1 MKDATS
7 LKETPAQEEKQF
19 SAWLERVRDAY
30 SEADIALFAQAYDE
44 MQQGVDKGGGEKV
57 TEAGEPWTVHALGIA
72 KILADLHLD
81 ATTLLAAL
89 LLPLARQPAWND
101 EKTTEG
107 MASRYGNDV
116 VTLISGTL
124 RMQEIHMTPQG
135 VDAAERNRQAEN
147 LRKMLLAMVEDI
159 RVVLIK
165 LAERLQTIRRLASHG
180 DEALRQKTAR
190 EVADLFAP
198 LANRLGVWQVKWELE
213 DLSLRILE
221 PEEYRRIARLLDE
234 RQVDRQRYIENV
246 IATLK
251 KELASAHIKA
261 DITGRPKHIYSIWN
275 KMRRKQAEIDA
286 LYDIRAVRILVD
298 DVKDCYTV
306 LGIVHHLWTPLPR
319 EFDDYIAKPKANN
332 YRSLHTAVIGP
343 ENKSVEVQIRTWEMH
358 RHSEYGVAAHWRYK
372 EKSYGQTAK
381 SEAGFEEKIAWL
393 RQILEWKDLVSD
405 EGELLS
411 AFKSS
416 LFTDIIY
423 VLTPQ
428 GKVVDLPSGS
438 TPIDFAYALHSNL
451 GHRCRGAKVNGQMV
465 PLNYVLKNGQR
476 VEIVTVKQGAPSR
489 DWLNSE
495 LHYVASHR
503 ARSKIRQWF
512 KQQQIEETIAQGRA
526 IVEKEMARAGASLVN
541 LESLASQGGFAG
553 ANELFASAARD
564 EINHRQLQQMILA
577 VAKPGA
583 ALQEALPSDDV
594 IETKAPL
601 SERQGKKTTGSGG
614 VLVVGVDR
622 LMTNLARCCKPAPP
636 DAIVGFVTREKGV
649 TIHRSSCENIKRI
662 EEAKPERLV
671 EANWGDTAESMF
683 AVDIVVDANDR
694 PGLLRDLSEV
704 FSREK
709 ARLVSANMQSH
720 QHQTRFHF
728 TAEVK
733 GLPHL
738 QTTLKAVREITGVV
752 DVARQR

>member
-1 MKDATS
+1 M
-7 LKETPAQEEKQF
+7 
-19 SAWLERVRDAY
+19 
-30 SEADIALFAQAYDE
+30 
-44 MQQGVDKGGGEKV
+44 
-57 TEAGEPWTVHALGIA
+57 AGL
-72 KILADLHLD
+72 LAGLHLD

-101 EKTTEG
+101 EKFQEG
-107 MASRYGNDV
+107 IAQRYGGDV
-116 VTLISGTL
+116 ITLIGGTL

-159 RVVLIK
+159 RIVLVK
-165 LAERLQTIRRLASHG
+165 LAERLQTIRRLALHG
-180 DEALRQKTAR
+180 DETLRQKTAR

-213 DLSLRILE
+213 DLSLRVLE
-221 PEEYRRIARLLDE
+221 PAEYRRIAALLDE
-234 RQVDRQRYIENV
+234 RQADRLRYIENV

-251 KELASAHIKA
+251 KELAAANIKA

-306 LGIVHHLWTPLPR
+306 LGLVHNLWTPLPR

-358 RHSEYGVAAHWRYK
+358 QHSEYGVAAHWRYK
-372 EKSYGQTAK
+372 EKSYGQAGK
-381 SEAGFEEKIAWL
+381 AEAGFEEKIAWL

-438 TPIDFAYALHSNL
+438 TPIDFAYSLHTNL

-495 LHYVASHR
+495 LRYVASSR
-503 ARSKIRQWF
+503 ARAKIRQWF
-512 KQQQIEETIAQGRA
+512 KQQQIEETVAQGRA
-526 IVEKEMARAGASLVN
+526 IVEKELARAGASLIN

-553 ANELFASAARD
+553 TNELFASVARD

-577 VAKPGA
+577 VAKPGTV
-583 ALQEALPSDDV
+583 LPDAPAHDDV

-601 SERQGKKTTGSGG
+601 SERQHKKAAGQGG

-622 LMTNLARCCKPAPP
+622 LMTNLAKCCKPAPP

-649 TIHRSSCENIKRI
+649 TVHRVSCENIKRI
-662 EEAKPERLV
+662 EATAPERLV
-671 EANWGDTAESMF
+671 EADWGDTAESVF

-704 FSREK
+704 FAREK
-709 ARLVSANMQSH
+709 VRLVSVNMQSH
-720 QHQTRFHF
+720 QLQTRFHF

-752 DVARQR
+752 EVARQR

>member
-1 MKDATS
+1 MMSTS
-7 LKETPAQEEKQF
+7 TSEKTPDTEDKRF
-19 SAWLERVRDAY
+19 SQWLERVRGAY
-30 SEADIALFAQAYDE
+30 SEAEVTLLVKAYDE
-44 MQQGVDKGGGEKV
+44 MRQSVGEGT
-57 TEAGEPWTVHALGIA
+57 TEAGEPWAAHALGIA
-72 KILADLHLD
+72 GALAELHLD

-89 LLPLARQPAWND
+89 LLPLAHQQPGWND
-101 EKTTEG
+101 EKNQEDIVQ
-107 MASRYGNDV
+107 RYGGDV
-116 VTLISGTL
+116 ITLIGGTL

-135 VDAAERNRQAEN
+135 ADAAERNEQAEN

-159 RVVLIK
+159 RIVLIK
-165 LAERLQTIRRLASHG
+165 LAERLQMMRWLVSHG
-180 DEALRQKTAR
+180 DEILRQKTAR

-213 DLSLRILE
+213 DLSLRIRE
-221 PEEYRRIARLLDE
+221 PNEYRRIAKLLDE

-251 KELASAHIKA
+251 KELAAANIKA

-298 DVKDCYTV
+298 DVKECYTV
-306 LGIVHHLWTPLPR
+306 LGLVHHLWTPLPR

-343 ENKSVEVQIRTWEMH
+343 ENKSVEVQIRTREMH
-358 RHSEYGVAAHWRYK
+358 QHSEYGVAAHWRYK

-381 SEAGFEEKIAWL
+381 AEAGFEEKIAWL
-393 RQILEWKDLVSD
+393 RQILEWKDSVSD

-438 TPIDFAYALHSNL
+438 TPIDFAYALHTNL

-495 LHYVASHR
+495 LRYVASNR
-503 ARSKIRQWF
+503 ARAKIRQWF
-512 KQQQIEETIAQGRA
+512 KQQQIEETVAQGRA
-526 IVEKEMARAGASLVN
+526 MVEKELARAGASLIN
-541 LESLASQGGFAG
+541 LETLASQGGFAG
-553 ANELFASAARD
+553 ANELFVSVARE

-577 VAKPGA
+577 VAKPGT
-583 ALQEALPSDDV
+583 ALPEASASDDV
-594 IETKAPL
+594 IETKTPL
-601 SERQGKKTTGSGG
+601 SERHKAAKSGG

-636 DAIVGFVTREKGV
+636 DPIVGFVTREKGV
-649 TIHRSSCENIKRI
+649 TVHRSTCENIKRI
-662 EEAKPERLV
+662 EATKPERLV
-671 EANWGDTAESMF
+671 EANWGDTAESVF

-709 ARLVSANMQSH
+709 ARLVSVNMQSH

>member
-1 MKDATS
+1 MKNATS
-7 LKETPAQEEKQF
+7 LKEVLAAEPGEKRF
-19 SAWLERVRDAY
+19 PAWLERVREAY
-30 SEADIALFAQAYDE
+30 GEASDTLLAQAYDE
-44 MQQGVDKGGGEKV
+44 MRQSVGESV
-57 TEAGEPWTVHALGIA
+57 TEAGESWTAHALGMA
-72 KILADLHLD
+72 GILADLHLD
-81 ATTLLAAL
+81 PTTLLAAL
-89 LLPLARQPAWND
+89 LLPLAHQPVWND
-101 EKTTEG
+101 EKAQEG
-107 MASRYGNDV
+107 IALRYGDDV
-116 VTLISGTL
+116 VTLIRGTL

-135 VDAAERNRQAEN
+135 IDAVERNRQAES
-147 LRKMLLAMVEDI
+147 LRKMLLSMVEDI
-159 RVVLIK
+159 RIVLIK
-165 LAERLQTIRRLASHG
+165 LAERLQTIRQLASHG
-180 DEALRQKTAR
+180 DETLRQKAAR

-221 PEEYRRIARLLDE
+221 PEEYRRIAMLLDE

-246 IATLK
+246 IAALK
-251 KELASAHIKA
+251 DELASAHIKA

-298 DVKDCYTV
+298 DLKDCYTV

-358 RHSEYGVAAHWRYK
+358 QHSEYGVAAHWRYK
-372 EKSYGQTAK
+372 EKSYGQAAK
-381 SEAGFEEKIAWL
+381 SEAGFDEKIAWL

-438 TPIDFAYALHSNL
+438 TPIDFAYSLHTNL

-465 PLNYVLKNGQR
+465 QLNYVLKNGQR
-476 VEIVTVKQGAPSR
+476 VEIITVKQGAPSR
-489 DWLNSE
+489 DWLNIE
-495 LHYVASHR
+495 LRFVASHR

-512 KQQQIEETIAQGRA
+512 NHQQIEETIAHGRT
-526 IVEKEMARAGASLVN
+526 IVEKELARAGASLIN

-553 ANELFASAARD
+553 TTELFASVARD
-564 EINHRQLQQMILA
+564 ETNHRQLQQMIQA

-583 ALQEALPSDDV
+583 ASQDTSLSDDV
-594 IETKAPL
+594 IETKAPS
-601 SERQGKKTTGSGG
+601 SERRHKKAGGRGG
-614 VLVVGVDR
+614 VLVVGIDR

-649 TIHRSSCENIKRI
+649 TVHRSNCENIKRI
-662 EEAKPERLV
+662 EATRPERMV
-671 EANWGDTAESMF
+671 EANWGNTAESVF

-694 PGLLRDLSEV
+694 PGLLRDLSEI

-709 ARLVSANMQSH
+709 VRLVSVNMQSR

-738 QTTLKAVREITGVV
+738 QTTLKAVREIAGVV
-752 DVARQR
+752 DVARQH

>member
-1 MKDATS
+1 MKNAT
-7 LKETPAQEEKQF
+7 LFEEASALESEDKGF
-19 SAWLERVRDAY
+19 PAWLERVRSAY
-30 SEADIALFAQAYDE
+30 SETEIALLAQAYDE
-44 MQQGVDKGGGEKV
+44 MRQGVDGGV
-57 TEAGEPWTVHALGIA
+57 TEAGELWTAHALGMV

-81 ATTLLAAL
+81 AVTLLAAL
-89 LLPLARQPAWND
+89 LLPLAHQPTWSE
-101 EKTTEG
+101 EKTQEG
-107 MASRYGNDV
+107 IAQRYGNDA
-116 VTLISGTL
+116 VTLIRGTL

-135 VDAAERNRQAEN
+135 VDVAERNRQAEN
-147 LRKMLLAMVEDI
+147 LRKMLLSMVEDI
-159 RVVLIK
+159 RIVLIK
-165 LAERLQTIRRLASHG
+165 LAERLQTIRRLAFHG

-221 PEEYRRIARLLDE
+221 PDEYRRIAILLDE

-246 IATLK
+246 IAALK
-251 KELASAHIKA
+251 NELASANIKA

-306 LGIVHHLWTPLPR
+306 LGLVHHLWTPLPR

-343 ENKSVEVQIRTWEMH
+343 EDKSVEVQIRTWEMH
-358 RHSEYGVAAHWRYK
+358 QHSEYGVAAHWRYK

-381 SEAGFEEKIAWL
+381 AEAGFEEKIAWL

-438 TPIDFAYALHSNL
+438 TPIDFAYSLHTNL

-465 PLNYVLKNGQR
+465 PLNHVLKNGQR
-476 VEIVTVKQGAPSR
+476 VEIVAVKQGAPSR
-489 DWLNSE
+489 DWLNTE
-495 LHYVASHR
+495 LRFVASHR

-512 KQQQIEETIAQGRA
+512 NHQQIEETISQGRA
-526 IVEKEMARAGASLVN
+526 IVEKELARAGASLIK
-541 LESLASQGGFAG
+541 LEGLASQGGFSN
-553 ANELFASAARD
+553 ANELFVSVGRD
-564 EINHRQLQQMILA
+564 EINQRQLQQMIQA
-577 VAKPGA
+577 MVKPGA
-583 ALQEALPSDDV
+583 ASPETPDV
-594 IETKAPL
+594 IETKASL
-601 SERQGKKTTGSGG
+601 SERQHKKAMGSGG

-622 LMTNLARCCKPAPP
+622 LMTSLARCCKPAPP

-649 TIHRSSCENIKRI
+649 TVHRCNCENIKRI
-662 EEAKPERLV
+662 EVTRPERLV
-671 EANWGDTAESMF
+671 EANWGDTAESVF
-683 AVDIVVDANDR
+683 AVDIMVDANDR

-709 ARLVSANMQSH
+709 VRLVSVNMQSR

-733 GLPHL
+733 GLSHL

-752 DVARQR
+752 GVERRR

>member
-1 MKDATS
+1 MSAT
-7 LKETPAQEEKQF
+7 LPEKTPDTEDKHF
-19 SAWLERVRDAY
+19 SQWIERVRAAY
-30 SEADIALFAQAYDE
+30 SEAEVALLAKAYDE
-44 MQQGVDKGGGEKV
+44 MRQSVGEGT
-57 TEAGEPWTVHALGIA
+57 TEAGEPWAAHALGIA
-72 KILADLHLD
+72 GALAELHLD

-89 LLPLARQPAWND
+89 LLPLAHQPGWSDVKNQ
-101 EKTTEG
+101 EG
-107 MASRYGNDV
+107 IVQRYGGDV
-116 VTLISGTL
+116 VTLLGGTL

-135 VDAAERNRQAEN
+135 VDAAERNEQAEN

-159 RVVLIK
+159 RIVLIK
-165 LAERLQTIRRLASHG
+165 LAERLQMMRWLVSHG
-180 DEALRQKTAR
+180 DETLRQKTAR

-213 DLSLRILE
+213 DLSLRIRE
-221 PEEYRRIARLLDE
+221 PNEYRRIATLLDE

-251 KELASAHIKA
+251 TELAAANIKA

-298 DVKDCYTV
+298 DVKECYTV
-306 LGIVHHLWTPLPR
+306 LGLVHHLWTPLPR

-343 ENKSVEVQIRTWEMH
+343 ENKSVEVQIRTREMH
-358 RHSEYGVAAHWRYK
+358 QHSEYGVAAHWRYK

-381 SEAGFEEKIAWL
+381 AEAGFEEKIAWL
-393 RQILEWKDLVSD
+393 RQILEWKDSVSD

-438 TPIDFAYALHSNL
+438 TPIDFAYALHTNL

-495 LHYVASHR
+495 LRYVASNR
-503 ARSKIRQWF
+503 ARAKIRQWF
-512 KQQQIEETIAQGRA
+512 KQQQIEETVAQGRA
-526 IVEKEMARAGASLVN
+526 MVEKELARAGASLIN
-541 LESLASQGGFAG
+541 LEALASQGGFAG
-553 ANELFASAARD
+553 TNELFASVARD

-583 ALQEALPSDDV
+583 VLPDAPASDDV
-594 IETKAPL
+594 IETRTPL
-601 SERQGKKTTGSGG
+601 SERHKTAKSGG

-636 DAIVGFVTREKGV
+636 DPIVGFVTREKGV
-649 TIHRSSCENIKRI
+649 TVHRATCENIKRI
-662 EEAKPERLV
+662 EASKPERLV
-671 EANWGDTAESMF
+671 EANWGDTAESVF

-709 ARLVSANMQSH
+709 ARLVSVNMQSH

>member
-1 MKDATS
+1 MKNATS
-7 LKETPAQEEKQF
+7 LKEVLIAETEEKRF
-19 SAWLERVRDAY
+19 PPWVERVRDAY
-30 SEADIALFAQAYDE
+30 GEANDALLAQAYSE
-44 MQQGVDKGGGEKV
+44 MRQSVGESV
-57 TEAGEPWTVHALGIA
+57 TEAGEPWTAHALGMA
-72 KILADLHLD
+72 GVLADLHLD
-81 ATTLLAAL
+81 PATLLAAL
-89 LLPLARQPAWND
+89 LLPLARQPAWDD
-101 EKTTEG
+101 EKTQESI
-107 MASRYGNDV
+107 ALRYGDDV
-116 VTLISGTL
+116 VTLIRGTL

-135 VDAAERNRQAEN
+135 VDAAERNRQAES
-147 LRKMLLAMVEDI
+147 LRKMLLSMVEDI
-159 RVVLIK
+159 RIVLIK
-165 LAERLQTIRRLASHG
+165 LAERLQTIRQLASHG

-221 PEEYRRIARLLDE
+221 PDEYRRIALLLDE
-234 RQVDRQRYIENV
+234 RQVDRQHYIESV
-246 IATLK
+246 IAALK

-372 EKSYGQTAK
+372 EKSYGQAGK

-438 TPIDFAYALHSNL
+438 TPIDFAYSLHTNL

-476 VEIVTVKQGAPSR
+476 VEIVTIKQGAPSR
-489 DWLNSE
+489 DWLNNE
-495 LHYVASHR
+495 LRYAVSHR
-503 ARSKIRQWF
+503 ARTKIRQWF
-512 KQQQIEETIAQGRA
+512 KHQQIEETVAHGRV
-526 IVEKEMARAGASLVN
+526 IVEKELARAGASLIN
-541 LESLASQGGFAG
+541 LESLASQGGFSG
-553 ANELFASAARD
+553 TNELFASVARD
-564 EINHRQLQQMILA
+564 EINHRQLQQMIQA

-583 ALQEALPSDDV
+583 APQETPDV

-601 SERQGKKTTGSGG
+601 SERQHKKAAKGG

-649 TIHRSSCENIKRI
+649 TVHRSSCENIKRI
-662 EEAKPERLV
+662 ETSRPERLV
-671 EANWGDTAESMF
+671 EANWGDTAESVF

-709 ARLVSANMQSH
+709 VRLVSVNMQSR

-738 QTTLKAVREITGVV
+738 QTTLKAVRDITGVV
-752 DVARQR
+752 DVVRQH

>member
-1 MKDATS
+1 M
-7 LKETPAQEEKQF
+7 PEEKRF
-19 SAWLERVRDAY
+19 SAWLAHVHDAY
-30 SEADIALFAQAYDE
+30 SDSDKALLAQAYEE
-44 MQQGVDKGGGEKV
+44 MRQGAGDGKTETGE
-57 TEAGEPWTVHALGIA
+57 AWADYALGMA
-72 KILADLHLD
+72 GILAELHLD
-81 ATTLLAAL
+81 PATLLAAL
-89 LLPLARQPAWND
+89 LLPLAYQPAWSD
-101 EKTTEG
+101 EKNVEG
-107 MASRYGNDV
+107 IARRYGDDA
-116 VTLISGTL
+116 VTLIHGTL

-135 VDAAERNRQAEN
+135 VDAAERSRQAEN

-159 RVVLIK
+159 RIVLIK

-180 DEALRQKTAR
+180 DETLRQKTAR

-221 PEEYRRIARLLDE
+221 PDEYRRIATLLDE

-251 KELASAHIKA
+251 EELALAHIKA

-298 DVKDCYTV
+298 DVKDCYTA
-306 LGIVHHLWTPLPR
+306 LGVVHNLWTPLPR

-343 ENKSVEVQIRTWEMH
+343 EDKSVEVQIRTWEMH

-372 EKSYGQTAK
+372 EKSYGQAGK
-381 SEAGFEEKIAWL
+381 AEAGFEQKIAWL

-438 TPIDFAYALHSNL
+438 TPIDFAYALHTNL

-465 PLNYVLKNGQR
+465 PLNHVLKNGQR
-476 VEIVTVKQGAPSR
+476 VEIVTAKQGAPSR

-495 LHYVASHR
+495 LRYVASHR
-503 ARSKIRQWF
+503 ARTKIRQWF
-512 KQQQIEETIAQGRA
+512 KQQQIEETVAQGRA
-526 IVEKEMARAGASLVN
+526 IVEKELARAGASLIN
-541 LESLASQGGFAG
+541 LDALAGQGGFAN
-553 ANELFASAARD
+553 ANDLFASVARE
-564 EINHRQLQQMILA
+564 EINHRQLQHMILA
-577 VAKPGA
+577 LAKPGA
-583 ALQEALPSDDV
+583 ALPDAPPDDDV

-601 SERQGKKTTGSGG
+601 SERQGKKAAGSGG

-636 DAIVGFVTREKGV
+636 DPIVGFVTRGKGV
-649 TIHRSSCENIKRI
+649 TVHRCSCENVKRI
-662 EEAKPERLV
+662 EASQPERLV
-671 EANWGDTAESMF
+671 EADWGDTAESVF

-709 ARLVSANMQSH
+709 VRLISVNMQSR
-720 QHQTRFHF
+720 QHQTRIYF

-733 GLPHL
+733 GLPQL
-738 QTTLKAVREITGVV
+738 QTTLKAVRDITGVV
-752 DVARQR
+752 DVARQH